1 MPNSLTVGH
10 YKRLQQGDTST
21 VSAMIGDYEVWFR
34 GRYLAKAPERGEAF
48 LAVALMPA
56 MYAGTDLDLRDM
68 PPISTKLLGALDQ
81 IQEIWTTWNPAFSRI
96 AVRANVATDESP
108 ISPRTATCFS
118 GGVDAVY
125 AVTAGA
131 GPNELLALINGFDF
145 FMSPADWAIA
155 TARAGRLAT
164 TLAAELATIETN
176 WIQFTRHRRIS
187 RPASH
192 GGCLFAVGQLLAP
205 SRMTIASSNSWLRL
219 TPYGT
224 HNLVDR
230 LWSTDLTTF
239 RHFGS
244 DALRSEKVAAIAAVP
259 GVIED
264 LWVCHVNP
272 VRNCGQC
279 LKCSRTMAVL
289 KVIGASTASFLDP
302 GGDPID
308 RYLQAVPYSQE
319 KVFLD
324 ELRRT
329 VLQHGADPGL
339 LRRIAAAD
347 RAISRRAAL
356 RGLRNL
362 MLPRRPRTH
371 QDVDVLPWG
380 FDALPES

>member
-1 MPNSLTVGH
+1 
-10 YKRLQQGDTST
+10 
-21 VSAMIGDYEVWFR
+21 
-34 GRYLAKAPERGEAF
+34 
-48 LAVALMPA
+48 
-56 MYAGTDLDLRDM
+56 
-68 PPISTKLLGALDQ
+68 
-81 IQEIWTTWNPAFSRI
+81 
-96 AVRANVATDESP
+96 
-108 ISPRTATCFS
+108 
-118 GGVDAVY
+118 
-125 AVTAGA
+125 
-131 GPNELLALINGFDF
+131 
-145 FMSPADWAIA
+145 MSPADWAIA

-164 TLAAELATIETN
+164 TLAAQLATIETN

-192 GGCLFAVGQLLAP
+192 GGCLIAVGQLLAP

-259 GVIED
+259 GVVED

-272 VRNCGQC
+272 VRNCCQC

-289 KVIGASTASFLDP
+289 KVIGASTSSFLDP

-308 RYLQAVPYSQE
+308 RYLQAVPHSQE
-319 KVFLD
+319 KTFLD
-324 ELRRT
+324 EFRRT

-339 LRRIAAAD
+339 LRRIATAD

-362 MLPRRPRTH
+362 LLPRRPRTH
-371 QDVDVLPWG
+371 RDVDVLPWG